1 MRLTSKEATVS
12 IESDLPY
19 WQIYTPASRKTIAIE
34 PVSFCGN
41 LYNIYSKDKD
51 IVLQKTGNIVI
62 SVKENLV
69 V

>member
-1 MRLTSKEATVS
+1 MKLISKEVTVS

-41 LYNIYSKDKD
+41 LYNISSKDKD
-51 IVLQKTGNIVI
+51 IVLQKSGKIVI
-62 SVKENLV
+62 SVKENLLA
-69 V
+69 